1 MKSTGNRI
9 CRMLLMQGK
18 EWLTYNLCS
27 DKAGFING
35 ENICF
40 DGGMTRQVIYH
51 GDYGWM
57 LQ

>member
-1 MKSTGNRI
+1 
-9 CRMLLMQGK
+9 MLLMQGK